1 MSRRYAY
8 RLKWLLPLLAAAFCG
23 CALVD
28 EDLRDCETDYTMDY
42 DLRLVTNLTTEIRTQ
57 FGLAADVNVA
67 SAITR
72 QMGAV
77 FSDHAY
83 DVNLSFY
90 DVEGDRERL
99 HHEKH
104 IMDASQS
111 SYTLFIPVREYMHL
125 ALANLESNLPAK
137 AEVEPLVKLEGDGFC
152 GTARLQQP
160 VRDTVESH
168 SVGLYTARLPMAL
181 KEGVDQQFNVNL
193 YMANCASALVIDTL
207 DSHIKKLEVLAAGF
221 ATAFDVADSTYLYQY
236 TPVVRT
242 RQAVVEDQPNHPLV
256 FTCVNFPSRTEDTK
270 TVIDTTDPDVEA
282 ADKALWYYII
292 HCTMP
297 NGNITETKLGV
308 RLPLLPGQFKIIT
321 ADIISDGSAVPE
333 APYVGA
339 SVKLNWNPGM
349 DWEVE
354 M

>member
-1 MSRRYAY
+1 MSRRNAY
-8 RLKWLLPLLAAAFCG
+8 RLKWLLPLLAAAFTG

-28 EDLRDCETDYTMDY
+28 EDLGDCETDYTMNY
-42 DLRLVTNLTTEIRTQ
+42 DLRLVTNMTTEIRTQ

-72 QMGAV
+72 QMSEV
-77 FSDHAY
+77 FTDFAH
-83 DVNLSFY
+83 DVDLSFY
-90 DVEGDRERL
+90 DVEGERKRL

-104 IMDASQS
+104 IMDANQS
-111 SYTLFIPVREYMHL
+111 SYTLFIPVHEYMHL
-125 ALANLESNLPAK
+125 ALANLESNLPVK
-137 AEVEPLVKLEGDGFC
+137 AETEPLVKLEGDDFC
-152 GTARLQQP
+152 GKARLQQP
-160 VRDTVESH
+160 VQDTVECHTS
-168 SVGLYTARLPMAL
+168 GLYTARLPMKIL
-181 KEGVDQQFNVNL
+181 EGKDQHFNVNL

-207 DSHIKKLEVLAAGF
+207 DSHIRKLEVLAAGF

-270 TVIDTTDPDVEA
+270 TVIETTDPDVVA
-282 ADKALWYYII
+282 ADKALWYYVI
-292 HCTMP
+292 HCTLG
-297 NGNITETKLGV
+297 NGTITETKLGV

-321 ADIISDGSAVPE
+321 ADIVNDGSAVPE

-349 DWEVE
+349 DWEVDL
-354 M
+354 